1 MSEIDPREFGKLEAQ
16 VASLQLEVAAMRDD
30 IKALLEMA
38 NKSKGGMFVGMAI
51 ASVIGGF
58 ISFIATK
65 LVRQEKIMMYG
76 KSKASG
82 SKMPKK
88 DKTMPLAIMIAVG
101 KPKAMPTRGGRTATN
116 MMKKSSRGK

>member
-16 VASLQLEVAAMRDD
+16 VEALQTEVSAMRED

-65 LVRQEKIMMYG
+65 LVR
-76 KSKASG
+76 
-82 SKMPKK
+82 
-88 DKTMPLAIMIAVG
+88 
-101 KPKAMPTRGGRTATN
+101 
-116 MMKKSSRGK
+116 